1 MMKKFIK
8 LYNDFSDEK
17 ISFKTFKK
25 ELIKLVDENIYQK
38 ADYRIAVHEDEFDI
52 FTQNPDYRHCK
63 DFLDNNGFLYTEDC
77 QIRGQYSFEINLEL
91 NKRNYYAVDINHE
104 NLNKICKFF
113 DNRIRNL
120 KIDIDDMKENGCDD
134 DTFDNKPALIILYQ
148 HKKEMVKEIAKLM
161 SGQSPELTKMYGF
174 K

>member
-77 QIRGQYSFEINLEL
+77 QIRGEYSFEINLEL
-91 NKRNYYAVDINHE
+91 NKRNYYAIDINHE

-120 KIDIDDMKENGCDD
+120 KIDINDMKENGCDD
-134 DTFDNKPALIILYQ
+134 DIFDNKPALIILYQ

-161 SGQSPELTKMYGF
+161 SGQSPELAKTYGF

>member
-8 LYNDFSDEK
+8 LYNDFLDKK
-17 ISFKTFKK
+17 ISFQTFSK
-25 ELIKLVDENIYQK
+25 ELTKLVDKNIHPR
-38 ADYRIAVHEDEFDI
+38 ADYKIAVHEDEFSI

-63 DFLDNNGFLYTEDC
+63 RLLDDNGFLYTEDNHLK
-77 QIRGQYSFEINLEL
+77 GHYSFDVKLEL
-91 NKRNYYAVDINHE
+91 NKRNYYAIDINHE

-113 DNRIRNL
+113 NNKIHNL
-120 KIDIDDMKENGCDD
+120 KIDIDDMKENDYDD
-134 DTFDNKPALIILYQ
+134 NALDDKFALITLYQ

-161 SGQSPELTKMYGF
+161 GGQSPELVKYYGF

>member
-17 ISFKTFKK
+17 ISFQTFKK
-25 ELIKLVDENIYQK
+25 ELMKLVDENIYQK

-63 DFLDNNGFLYTEDC
+63 DFLDNNGFLYIEDC
-77 QIRGQYSFEINLEL
+77 PIRGEYSFEINLEL

-104 NLNKICKFF
+104 NLNKMCKFF
-113 DNRIRNL
+113 NNKIHNL
-120 KIDIDDMKENGCDD
+120 KIDIDDMKENGYDN
-134 DTFDNKPALIILYQ
+134 DTLDNKLSLITLYQ
-148 HKKEMVKEIAKLM
+148 HKKEMVKEIAKLI
-161 SGQSPELTKMYGF
+161 SGQSPELTEMYGF